1 MFDSQSDYA
10 LNKRDPEA
18 IVCKSV
24 TGVHIRL
31 TREDFSSEEE
41 FLFWKE
47 WSNEDYHSEEKSDHI
62 QLNHTLPLCEASKVV
77 AILDGPDA
85 IIEQKFE
92 ELEQA
97 QHLAAVV
104 ADMRGQLTDKQFRRL
119 WMHYAEGL
127 SIETIA
133 RLEGKVHSSISESIN
148 TAKKILVS
156 LLKNPTQ
163 RP

>member
-47 WSNEDYHSEEKSDHI
+47 WSNEDYHTEEKAGRHFYDNCS
-62 QLNHTLPLCEASKVV
+62 QLIEAVDTPNPSAEDTLLAPILEAEDRELRAAK
-77 AILDGPDA
+77 
-85 IIEQKFE
+85 
-92 ELEQA
+92 LEQVKT
-97 QHLAAVV
+97 HL
-104 ADMRGQLTDKQFRRL
+104 TEKQYRRL
-119 WMHYAEGL
+119 WMYYIEGMTEAE
-127 SIETIA
+127 IA
-133 RLEGKVHSSISESIN
+133 VKEGVGQPR
-148 TAKKILVS
+148 VS
-156 LLKNPTQ
+156 YSLAAGKRIAEKFFLKFLRN
-163 RP
+163 RG

>member
-47 WSNEDYHSEEKSDHI
+47 WSNEDYRTEEKAGRPYYDNCS
-62 QLNHTLPLCEASKVV
+62 QLIEAVDMPNPSAEDTLLAPILEAEDRELRT
-77 AILDGPDA
+77 AR
-85 IIEQKFE
+85 
-92 ELEQA
+92 LEQ
-97 QHLAAVV
+97 VKT
-104 ADMRGQLTDKQFRRL
+104 RLTEKQYRRL
-119 WMHYAEGL
+119 WMYYIEGMTEAE
-127 SIETIA
+127 IA
-133 RLEGKVHSSISESIN
+133 VKEGVGQSRVSSSIIRG
-148 TAKKILVS
+148 KKAAQKIFQIS
-156 LLKNPTQ
+156 S
-163 RP
+163 RHRG